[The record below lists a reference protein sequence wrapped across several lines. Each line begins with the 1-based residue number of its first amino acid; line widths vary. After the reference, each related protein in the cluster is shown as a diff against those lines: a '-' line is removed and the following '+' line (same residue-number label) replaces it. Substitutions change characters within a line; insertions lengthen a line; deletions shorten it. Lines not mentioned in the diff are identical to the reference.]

1 MMSSPGSRHGE
12 GIDMR
17 RLRVLLLACGSAALL
32 GAGEA
37 DSILHLGGKVQ
48 RDGDGAVVAVNLR
61 GSWINDVEMI
71 DLARLP
77 SLEQVDLSP
86 TSITSERKPHLNRAP
101 STGDL

>member
-1 MMSSPGSRHGE
+1 MMSSPGFLRGE
-12 GIDMR
+12 GIEMR
-17 RLRVLLLACGSAALL
+17 RLRVLLLTCGTAALL

-48 RDGDGAVVAVNLR
+48 RDAAGAIVAVNLR

-77 SLEQVDLSP
+77 SLEQLDLSHTRISDEGMLRLKAAP
-86 TSITSERKPHLNRAP
+86 RIRA
-101 STGDL
+101 